1 MAPLPRPATP
11 PAPRPLVAHVTG
23 IRWLSHPLFVHCQV
37 EWHTIV
43 DNFAAK
49 LSLIPHNKTA
59 KMMRKGATF
68 SPGDRYGT
76 LKAGLQY
83 RVRLLDG
90 SDFIVE
96 ISVSL

>member
-1 MAPLPRPATP
+1 
-11 PAPRPLVAHVTG
+11 
-23 IRWLSHPLFVHCQV
+23 VHCQV
-37 EWHTIV
+37 LEVEWYTIV
-43 DNFAAK
+43 DNFAATFPE
-49 LSLIPHNKTA
+49 LPLIPHNKTA